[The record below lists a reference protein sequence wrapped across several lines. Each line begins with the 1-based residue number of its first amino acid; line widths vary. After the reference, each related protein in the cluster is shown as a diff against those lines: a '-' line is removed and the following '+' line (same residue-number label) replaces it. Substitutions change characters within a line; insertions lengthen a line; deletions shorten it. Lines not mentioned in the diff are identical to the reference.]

1 MTLNEFLAKYPSGDA
16 RTYAQAVVDNITKY
30 PTQNVY
36 DALYKEYK
44 DETGGQYS
52 TEKLAETSSYFGSVL
67 GMSGQDFIATFETLR
82 ATYNGGSGILP
93 TPTPTPTPLPNP
105 NPPVP
110 VPIKNNTGLYL
121 MLAAVA
127 GAAYFL
133 FFRKKR

>member
-1 MTLNEFLAKYPSGDA
+1 MTLNEFISKYPSGDA

-52 TEKLAETSSYFGSVL
+52 TEKLAETSSYFGSIL
-67 GMSGQDFIATFETLR
+67 GMSGQDFIATFEALR
-82 ATYNGGSGILP
+82 ATYNGGGTLPSPAP
-93 TPTPTPTPLPNP
+93 TPIPIPRP

-110 VPIKNNTGLYL
+110 IPKNNTGLYL

-127 GAAYFL
+127 GAAYF
-133 FFRKKR
+133 FFFKKKR